1 MADIDLHEF
10 KEDLKNKPWAGS
22 DAPPR
27 TIRASD
33 LDGNFKK
40 VMLIE
45 SDDIDPVPY
54 EVEYTEDGTKLKNL
68 KTAPDGVYYG
78 DMLYWDPERG
88 NNGTGGWR
96 ILFAPVDI
104 NAQDDRVWV
113 LAFDPKFGPMWY
125 RTEDCDTEE

>member
-1 MADIDLHEF
+1 MAKANLHEF
-10 KEDLKNKPWAGS
+10 KEDLKNKPGPGS

-45 SDDIDPVPY
+45 SDDVDPPAY

-68 KTAPDGVYYG
+68 KQLPNGLLLG
-78 DMLYWDPERG
+78 DMAYYDPDAG
-88 NNGTGGWR
+88 NNGAGAWR
-96 ILFAPVDI
+96 
-104 NAQDDRVWV
+104 V
-113 LAFDPKFGPMWY
+113 LAAPPTSDDKIYALTIQSGALKWVE
-125 RTEDCDTEE
+125 TEDC

>member
-1 MADIDLHEF
+1 
-10 KEDLKNKPWAGS
+10 LKNKPGPGS

-27 TIRASD
+27 TVRASD

-45 SDDIDPVPY
+45 SDDVDPVPY
-54 EVEYTEDGTKLKNL
+54 EVEYTEDGTMLKNL
-68 KTAPDGVYYG
+68 RTVPDGLSYG

-88 NNGTGGWR
+88 DDRGDWR
-96 ILFAPVDI
+96 LLRAPDTVGDP
-104 NAQDDRVWV
+104 NTSDRVWV